1 MAVVLEDVRQ
11 WADALAGLEREISDA
26 ERVDVIRALE
36 ELKGAAAAAQARAIT
51 DFDASQRQAQR
62 DAGEPE
68 RRVGRGIGTQV
79 ALARR
84 DSPYRGD
91 QHLGFAKAL
100 VREMP
105 HTLALLTRGT
115 LSEWRATL
123 LVRETAYLTREHR
136 AVIDAELAGPDAED
150 PLEEMSDRALV
161 AAAKRI
167 AHRLDPHAVV
177 DRARRAEKE
186 RSVTLRPAPDTMSYL
201 TGLLPVAQGVACYA
215 VLTRAADTA
224 RAAGDPR
231 TRGQVM
237 ADTLVT
243 ALGATPVSA
252 SCAGAS
258 SGTAGNANADNR
270 GTGGSASPG
279 GGSTRP
285 TGPTQPPTPPGPATP
300 NVPDP
305 AGPAGSVS
313 LQLVMTDRTLL
324 HGDDEPAYLVGYG
337 IVPAGWARDL
347 LRDTDADVFLRR
359 LYTAPSTGQ
368 LLAAD
373 ARARLVTGALR
384 QVLIARDQR
393 CRTPWCDAPIRHLE
407 HATAWGDRG
416 ATSDE
421 NCHGGCERC
430 NHTKQAPGWSARPSS
445 PPGGRHTVHTRTP
458 TGHVY
463 RSRAPAPPGH
473 GAAPE
478 AYPARSPI
486 AGRSPVEIHFTDVV
500 LAC

>member
-1 MAVVLEDVRQ
+1 MAVVLEDVRR
-11 WADALAGLEREISDA
+11 WVGSLAGLERDLSDA

-36 ELKGAAAAAQARAIT
+36 ELKGAAAAAQARVIA

-68 RRVGRGIGTQV
+68 KRVGRGIGSQV

-91 QHLGFAKAL
+91 QCLGFAKAL
-100 VREMP
+100 VTEMP
-105 HTLALLTRGT
+105 HTLALLTRGV

-123 LVRETAYLTREHR
+123 LVRETAYLTREQR
-136 AVIDAELAGPDAED
+136 AVIDAELAGLDATD
-150 PLEEMSDRALV
+150 PLEQMSDRKLV
-161 AAAKRI
+161 AEAQRI
-167 AHRLDPHAVV
+167 AYRLDPHAVL
-177 DRARRAEKE
+177 DRARRAERD

-243 ALGATPVSA
+243 ALGAGTTTTG
-252 SCAGAS
+252 AGAHAKP
-258 SGTAGNANADNR
+258 GEAA
-270 GTGGSASPG
+270 PG
-279 GGSTRP
+279 GPAP
-285 TGPTQPPTPPGPATP
+285 T
-300 NVPDP
+300 PDP

-313 LQLVMTDRTLL
+313 LQLVLTDRTLL
-324 HGDDEPAYLVGYG
+324 VGDDEPAYLVGYG

-347 LRDTDADVFLRR
+347 LRDTAADVFLRR
-359 LYTAPSTGQ
+359 LYTAPGTGG

-373 ARARLVTGALR
+373 AKARLVTGALR
-384 QVLIARDQR
+384 QVLIGRDQR

-407 HATAWGDRG
+407 HLTTWDAGG
-416 ATSDE
+416 ATTQN
-421 NCHGGCERC
+421 NCGGGCEKC
-430 NHTKQAPGWSARPSS
+430 NYTKQAPGWTARASS
-445 PPGGRHTVHTRTP
+445 PPGQRHTIETTTP

-473 GAAPE
+473 GPRPSPCASPS
-478 AYPARSPI
+478 PGSRRSPL
-486 AGRSPVEIHFTDVV
+486 EIHFTDIV

>member
-1 MAVVLEDVRQ
+1 
-11 WADALAGLEREISDA
+11 
-26 ERVDVIRALE
+26 
-36 ELKGAAAAAQARAIT
+36 
-51 DFDASQRQAQR
+51 
-62 DAGEPE
+62 
-68 RRVGRGIGTQV
+68 
-79 ALARR
+79 
-84 DSPYRGD
+84 
-91 QHLGFAKAL
+91 
-100 VREMP
+100 
-105 HTLALLTRGT
+105 LLTRGV

-136 AVIDAELAGPDAED
+136 AVIDAELAGPGAEN
-150 PLEEMSDRALV
+150 PLEQMSDRKLV
-161 AAAKRI
+161 AEAQRI
-167 AHRLDPHAVV
+167 AYRLDSHAVL
-177 DRARRAEKE
+177 DRARRAERD

-243 ALGATPVSA
+243 ALGAGTTTT
-252 SCAGAS
+252 GADAPDRAA
-258 SGTAGNANADNR
+258 TAAE
-270 GTGGSASPG
+270 
-279 GGSTRP
+279 
-285 TGPTQPPTPPGPATP
+285 
-300 NVPDP
+300 P
-305 AGPAGSVS
+305 AGPAPDPVGPARSVS
-313 LQLVMTDRTLL
+313 VQLVMTDRTLL

-359 LYTAPSTGQ
+359 LYTAPGTGR

>member
-1 MAVVLEDVRQ
+1 MAVDLEDIRAWVGS
-11 WADALAGLEREISDA
+11 LAGLERDLTDA

-36 ELKGAAAAAQARAIT
+36 ELKGAAAAAQARTIT

-68 RRVGRGIGTQV
+68 KRVGRGIGSQV

-84 DSPYRGD
+84 DSPFRGD

-100 VREMP
+100 VTEMP
-105 HTLALLTRGT
+105 HTLGLLTRGV

-123 LVRETAYLTREHR
+123 LVRETGYLTREHR
-136 AVIDAELAGPDAED
+136 AVIDAELAGPDADE
-150 PLEEMSDRALV
+150 PLEQMSDRKLV
-161 AAAKRI
+161 AEAQRI
-167 AHRLDPHAVV
+167 AYRLDPHAVV
-177 DRARRAEKE
+177 DRSRRAESG
-186 RSVTLRPAPDTMSYL
+186 RNVTLRPAPDTMSYL

-243 ALGATPVSA
+243 ALGATTSSTSTTDASA
-252 SCAGAS
+252 AAAAGVAPS
-258 SGTAGNANADNR
+258 S
-270 GTGGSASPG
+270 
-279 GGSTRP
+279 
-285 TGPTQPPTPPGPATP
+285 
-300 NVPDP
+300 DP

-313 LQLVMTDRTLL
+313 VQLVMTDRTLL
-324 HGDDEPAYLVGYG
+324 AGDDEPAFLLGYG

-347 LRDTDADVFLRR
+347 LRNTQADVFLRR
-359 LYTAPSTGQ
+359 LYTAPGTGR

-373 ARARLVTGALR
+373 ATARLVTGALR

-393 CRTPWCDAPIRHLE
+393 CRTPWCDAPVRHLE
-407 HATAWGDRG
+407 HLTTWAEGG
-416 ATSDE
+416 ETSE
-421 NCHGGCERC
+421 TNCTGGCERC
-430 NHTKQAPGWSARPSS
+430 NYTKQAPGWTAHGGA
-445 PPGGRHTVHTRTP
+445 PPGQRHTVHTTTP

-463 RSRAPAPPGH
+463 QSRAPAPPGH
-473 GAAPE
+473 
-478 AYPARSPI
+478 PATTTRPGQPDPGPGPRRSPL
-486 AGRSPVEIHFTDVV
+486 EIHFTDIV
-500 LAC
+500 LAS

>member
-1 MAVVLEDVRQ
+1 MAVVLEDVRR
-11 WADALAGLEREISDA
+11 WVGSLAGLERDLSDA

-36 ELKGAAAAAQARAIT
+36 ELKGAAAAAQSWVIA
-51 DFDASQRQAQR
+51 DFAASQRQAQR

-68 RRVGRGIGTQV
+68 QRVGRGIGSQV

-91 QHLGFAKAL
+91 QCLGFAKAL
-100 VREMP
+100 VTEMP
-105 HTLALLTRGT
+105 HTLALLTRGV

-123 LVRETAYLTREHR
+123 LVRETAYLTREQR
-136 AVIDAELAGPDAED
+136 AVIDAELAGPGAEN
-150 PLEEMSDRALV
+150 PLEQMSDRKLV
-161 AAAKRI
+161 AEAQRI
-167 AHRLDPHAVV
+167 AYRLDPHAVL
-177 DRARRAEKE
+177 DRARRAERD

-243 ALGATPVSA
+243 ALGATPASA

-270 GTGGSASPG
+270 GPGGSASPG

-324 HGDDEPAYLVGYG
+324 AGDDEPAYLVGYG
-337 IVPAGWARDL
+337 VVPAGWARDL
-347 LRDTDADVFLRR
+347 LRDTAADVFLRR
-359 LYTAPSTGQ
+359 LYTAPSTGR

-373 ARARLVTGALR
+373 AKARLVTGALR
-384 QVLIARDQR
+384 QVLIGRDQR

-407 HATAWGDRG
+407 HLTTWDAGG
-416 ATSDE
+416 ATTQN
-421 NCHGGCERC
+421 NCGGGCEKC
-430 NHTKQAPGWSARPSS
+430 NYTKQAPGWTARASS
-445 PPGGRHTVHTRTP
+445 PPGQRHTIETTTP

-463 RSRAPAPPGH
+463 QSRAPAPPGH
-473 GAAPE
+473 GARPSPCASPS
-478 AYPARSPI
+478 PGSRRSPLE
-486 AGRSPVEIHFTDVV
+486 VHFTDIV